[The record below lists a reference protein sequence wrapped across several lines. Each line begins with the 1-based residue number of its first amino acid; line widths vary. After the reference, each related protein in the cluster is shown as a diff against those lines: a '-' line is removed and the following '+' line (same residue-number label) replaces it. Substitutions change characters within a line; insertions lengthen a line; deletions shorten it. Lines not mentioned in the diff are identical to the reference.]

1 MNGKKKF
8 HEHYTVQWD
17 KQWDQ
22 NTYEFAFIFLLNH
35 IILGDSNVFGM
46 SLIWS

>member
-17 KQWDQ
+17 IQWDQ
-22 NTYEFAFIFLLNH
+22 NTYEFALIFSK
-35 IILGDSNVFGM
+35 IGD
-46 SLIWS
+46 

>member
-8 HEHYTVQWD
+8 HAHCTVQWD

-22 NTYEFAFIFLLNH
+22 NTYEFALIFSLN
-35 IILGDSNVFGM
+35 
-46 SLIWS
+46 LITLQDLFKIGIDLF

>member
-22 NTYEFAFIFLLNH
+22 YTYEFAFIFSK
-35 IILGDSNVFGM
+35 IDD
-46 SLIWS
+46 